1 MEDREVIEDI
11 LRKGQTLRFAI
22 IVRRYSGMVYSK
34 VISLVKREEM
44 AAEVTQQTF
53 VKAYEQLDVW
63 RGLTLGPWLATIATH
78 TALHL
83 LEKEKRRRGQP
94 AENMADRLPD
104 EYSYEREEMIQRME
118 QAIDELPENDR
129 NIIQL
134 HYYQRMS
141 TADIAQRTGMSQA
154 NVLVRLHRIREKL
167 KERLNKQLHNQ

>member
-1 MEDREVIEDI
+1 MEDRELIEDI
-11 LRKGQTLRFAI
+11 LRRGQTQRFAI
-22 IVRRYSGMVYSK
+22 VVQRYSGMVYSK
-34 VISLVKREEM
+34 AISLVKREEM

-63 RGLTLGPWLATIATH
+63 RGQALGPWLATIAMH

-94 AENMADRLPD
+94 AEDMADRLPD
-104 EYSYEREEMIQRME
+104 EYSNEREEMIQHME
-118 QAIDELPENDR
+118 AAIDELPEDDR

-141 TADIAQRTGMSQA
+141 TADIAQHTGLSQA

-167 KERLNKQLHNQ
+167 REKLNKQLHN